1 MRTPPHTPRAESLG
15 ILMTKWM
22 FCSRVLCPLSR
33 LKERSRAEFTPCLP
47 GCHIAH
53 LGVKLVSHSQEQLF
67 HCCLVPAKVLCVF
80 DVILVQSADQLS
92 ARTGTLF

>member
-22 FCSRVLCPLSR
+22 FCSRFLCPLSR
-33 LKERSRAEFTPCLP
+33 LKERPHAESIPCLP
-47 GCHIAH
+47 GCYIAH
-53 LGVKLVSHSQEQLF
+53 LGVKLVSHSQELF
-67 HCCLVPAKVLCVF
+67 HCCLVLAKVLWVF